1 MMLPLDYSHLKERQR
16 SERESY
22 PENLSLRVHRAL
34 SWLHRAES
42 CENDLDGQFIFL
54 WIAFNAA
61 YAQDLA
67 YLNLSEA
74 ATFSQFVT
82 KICDLDQNKGL
93 TNLVWDVYPS
103 SIRLLLDNQYVFQPF
118 WDHQNGHDN
127 AANWQEKFEKAK
139 QQANTALAKQQTD
152 KIIELVLTRLYTLRN
167 QIMHGGATWN
177 SQVNR
182 SQLNDGV
189 NLLGKLVPII
199 IEVMMDNPQAL
210 WGEANYLVLGHLA
223 T

>member
-61 YAQDLA
+61 HAQELA
-67 YLNLSEA
+67 CLNLSEA
-74 ATFSQFVT
+74 ATFSQFVS

-93 TNLVWDVYPS
+93 TKLVWDVYPS

-118 WDHQNGHDN
+118 WDQQNGHHN
-127 AANWQEKFEKAK
+127 AVNWQEKFDKAK
-139 QQANTALAKQQTD
+139 QQANTALAKQHTD

-177 SQVNR
+177 RQVNR
-182 SQLNDGV
+182 SQLLDGA

-199 IEVMMDNPQAL
+199 IEVMMDNPLAL
-210 WGEANYLVLGHLA
+210 WGGANYPVIE
-223 T
+223 

>member
-16 SERESY
+16 SERENY

-54 WIAFNAA
+54 WISFNAA

-67 YLNLSEA
+67 SLNLSEA
-74 ATFSQFVT
+74 ATFSKFVT

-103 SIRLLLDNQYVFQPF
+103 SIRLLLDNQYVFQLF

-127 AANWQEKFEKAK
+127 AANWQEKFDKAK

-167 QIMHGGATWN
+167 QIIHGGATWN

-182 SQLNDGV
+182 SQLLDGA
-189 NLLGKLVPII
+189 NLMGKLVPII

-210 WGEANYLVLGHLA
+210 WGDANYPVVG
-223 T
+223 